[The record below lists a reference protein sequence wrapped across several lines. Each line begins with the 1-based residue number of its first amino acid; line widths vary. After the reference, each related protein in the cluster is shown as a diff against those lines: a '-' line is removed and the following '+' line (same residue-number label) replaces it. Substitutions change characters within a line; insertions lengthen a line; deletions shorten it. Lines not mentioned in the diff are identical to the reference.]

1 MALTVKEVSTLSGVS
16 VRTLHFYDELGLLK
30 PAFVGDNGYRYYNQD
45 QLLRL
50 QQILFFRELGFP
62 LADVQKMMADPAFDQ
77 LTALESHKALL
88 AKKVERLE
96 TLMNTIDRTITH
108 LKGQTPMANDD
119 IYLGFDAARQAEYE
133 EEIRRNYGA
142 TLVDESKRRTQGW
155 NKEDYQRIQAQ
166 MAERCEVLAG
176 MLARKLG
183 PDDPAVQ
190 AEVKRHHAW
199 IENFYTPTRE
209 VYIGLGRMYCDD
221 PRFRKMYDQHHPEL
235 APFFAEAMR
244 IYAEREL

>member
-16 VRTLHFYDELGLLK
+16 VRTLHFYDEIGLLK
-30 PAFVGDNGYRYYNQD
+30 PAFVGDNGYRYYDQE
-45 QLLRL
+45 QLLSL

-62 LADVQKMMADPAFDQ
+62 LADIQQMMADPAFDR
-77 LTALESHKALL
+77 LSALESHKVLL

-108 LKGQTPMANDD
+108 LKGQTPMADNEM
-119 IYLGFDAARQAEYE
+119 YLGFDAAQQAEYE
-133 EEIRRNYGA
+133 AEIRRKYGVD
-142 TLVDESKRRTQGW
+142 LVDESKRRTQGW
-155 NKEDYQRIQAQ
+155 KKEDYQRIQEQ
-166 MAERCEVLAG
+166 MAERCQVLAG
-176 MLARKLG
+176 MLERKLS

-190 AEVKRHHAW
+190 GEVKRHHDW

-209 VYIGLGRMYCDD
+209 VYVGLGQMYCDD
-221 PRFRKMYDQHHPEL
+221 PRFRKLYDKYHPEL
-235 APFFAEAMR
+235 APYFAEAMR